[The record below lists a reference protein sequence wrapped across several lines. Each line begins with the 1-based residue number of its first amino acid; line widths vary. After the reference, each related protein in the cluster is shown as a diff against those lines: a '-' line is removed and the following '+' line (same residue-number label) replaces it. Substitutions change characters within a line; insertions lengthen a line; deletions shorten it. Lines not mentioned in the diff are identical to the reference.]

1 MDTEGFLY
9 LVGRGAMAALCI
21 TTAAL
26 ALRVV
31 PSARGTP
38 RTSLLALALLLGA
51 GAWLSVLDA
60 WRTLFT
66 AGGRP
71 ILDSDWAWFAFDL
84 GVPVLAFQVIRLMRQ
99 RDAALARL
107 DALAAT
113 DPLTGLTNR
122 RGFDARTAEAL
133 GAGPAALL
141 ALDLDRF
148 KAINDGHGHAA
159 GDAVLKG
166 VAAVL
171 SARIRQ
177 GDILARIGGEEF
189 AALLPATDLAG
200 ALDLAERLRRAIP
213 AEVAHPAGAGARV
226 TVSIGVATVPPGGDA
241 AHRLVGALAAA
252 DAALYAAKRNGRD
265 RVEASPGG
273 RAVTDARSAP
283 TP

>member
-9 LVGRGAMAALCI
+9 LVGRAAMAGLCI
-21 TTAAL
+21 ATAAL
-26 ALRVV
+26 ALRAVATTA
-31 PSARGTP
+31 SAGASP
-38 RTSLLALALLLGA
+38 RTSLLLLVVLLGA

-60 WRTLFT
+60 ERTLFA

-84 GVPVLAFQVIRLMRQ
+84 GVPLLAFQVIRLMRQ

-107 DALAAT
+107 DPLAAT
-113 DPLTGLTNR
+113 DPLTGLSNR
-122 RGFDARTAEAL
+122 RSFDARAAEAL
-133 GAGPAALL
+133 RAGPAALL

-166 VAAVL
+166 AASVL
-171 SARIRQ
+171 SARMRQ

-189 AALLPATDLAG
+189 AALLPATDLGG
-200 ALDLAERLRRAIP
+200 ALDLAERLRGAIP
-213 AEVAHPAGAGARV
+213 AEVAHPAGADARV
-226 TVSIGVATVPPGGDA
+226 TVSIGVAAVPPGGDP
-241 AHRLVGALAAA
+241 AHRLVLALAAA

-273 RAVTDARSAP
+273 
-283 TP
+283 